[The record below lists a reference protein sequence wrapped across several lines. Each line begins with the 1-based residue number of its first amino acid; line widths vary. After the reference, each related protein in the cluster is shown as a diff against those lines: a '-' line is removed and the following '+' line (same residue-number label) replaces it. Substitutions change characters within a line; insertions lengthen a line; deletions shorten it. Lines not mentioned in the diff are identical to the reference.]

1 MDHVA
6 YMKKSWGLLPKI
18 LTGDKLIE
26 SRWYQT
32 KHLPW
37 GKIQVGD
44 TVYFK
49 NSGEPIT
56 VKAFVKNV
64 LSFDGLTPTKVKKI
78 LYKYSDLNGIN
89 KQNQSYFYN
98 LFKNKKY
105 CLLIFLANPQKI
117 IPFDINKNGFGS
129 MSAWITIKNIDT
141 IRVQK
146 PVVAERLGEGL

>member
-18 LTGDKLIE
+18 LSGKKVIE

-37 GKIQVGD
+37 GKICPDD

-56 VKAFVKNV
+56 ISAKVSQV
-64 LSFDGLTPTKVKKI
+64 LSFDNLSPSKVTKLLRQYGPLGGI
-78 LYKYSDLNGIN
+78 AIN
-89 KQNQSYFYN
+89 KSNYFYE
-98 LFKNKKY
+98 LYKNKKY
-105 CLLIFLANPQKI
+105 CLLIFLTQVKKI
-117 IPFDINKNGFGS
+117 PPFEINKTGFGS
-129 MSAWITIKNIDT
+129 MSAWITVDNVDT
-141 IRVQK
+141 IRM
-146 PVVAERLGEGL
+146 